1 MTVFQSLRFY
11 RASAA
16 TVAAMM
22 TLALSIPIAGAQQA
36 YPSPEDAAAALA
48 AAVKTGTKRAI
59 LTVLGSRAGDIV
71 ESGDDVADAGTRQRF
86 LAAYDTQH
94 SIRAEGNRKAALILG
109 ADDFAF
115 PIPLVNNKSGWEF
128 DAAAG
133 RIEILYRRI
142 GRNELDAIQ
151 TSLAFVDAQN
161 EYAEKDR
168 TGDGVGVYAQRVV
181 SSPGKKDGLF
191 WRDDRDPSPLGEL
204 AAQASAE
211 GYRAGEQ
218 AAPYHGYYFRILKGQ
233 GPDAPG
239 GAFYYVVKGKMI
251 GGFALIAYPAE
262 YGNSGVM
269 TFMVNHAGTV
279 YQKDLGRRT
288 EIIAKRINLFD
299 PDQTWKKVDVLTP

>member
-1 MTVFQSLRFY
+1 VIVFQSLRFH
-11 RASAA
+11 RASTA
-16 TVAAMM
+16 TVVAVL
-22 TLALSIPIAGAQQA
+22 TLALSISLAHAQQA

-71 ESGDDVADAGTRQRF
+71 ESGDDVADAETRQRF
-86 LAAYDTQH
+86 LAAYDARH
-94 SIRAEGNRKAALILG
+94 SIRAEENKKAALILG
-109 ADDFAF
+109 ADDFPF

-133 RIEILYRRI
+133 RLEILYRRI

-168 TGDGVGVYAQRVV
+168 GEGAGVYAQSIV

-211 GYRAGEQ
+211 GYKVGEQ

-239 GAFYYVVKGKMI
+239 GASYYVVKGKMI

-288 EIIAKRINLFD
+288 EILAKRINLFD

>member
-1 MTVFQSLRFY
+1 MTMLKLLRGV
-11 RASAA
+11 ASAA
-16 TVAAMM
+16 VGAIVA
-22 TLALSIPIAGAQQA
+22 LALLGSASQAQQA

-48 AAVKTGTKRAI
+48 AAVKTGTLNAVLK
-59 LTVLGSRAGDIV
+59 VLGRGADDIV
-71 ESGDDVADAGTRQRF
+71 ESGDDVADAETRQRF
-86 LAAYDTQH
+86 VSAYDAKH
-94 SIRAEGNRKAALILG
+94 SIKAEGNKKATLILG
-109 ADDFAF
+109 PDEFPF

-128 DAAAG
+128 DPAAG
-133 RIEILYRRI
+133 RLEILYRRI

-151 TSLAFVDAQN
+151 TCLAFVDAQN

-168 TGDGVGVYAQRVV
+168 TGKGVGVYAQRIA

-211 GYRAGEQ
+211 GYKVGEQ

-233 GPDAPG
+233 GSDAPG

-251 GGFALIAYPAE
+251 GGFALVAYPAE

-279 YQKDLGRRT
+279 YQKDLGERT
-288 EIIAKRINLFD
+288 EIVAKRITLFD
-299 PDQTWKKVDVLTP
+299 PDQTWKKVDVANP

>member
-1 MTVFQSLRFY
+1 VIVFQSLRFH
-11 RASAA
+11 RASTA
-16 TVAAMM
+16 TVVAVL
-22 TLALSIPIAGAQQA
+22 TLALSISLAHAQQA

-71 ESGDDVADAGTRQRF
+71 ESGDDVADAETRQRF
-86 LAAYDTQH
+86 LAAYDARH
-94 SIRAEGNRKAALILG
+94 YIRAEENKKAALILG
-109 ADDFAF
+109 ADDFPF

-133 RIEILYRRI
+133 RLEILYRRI

-168 TGDGVGVYAQRVV
+168 GEGAGVYAQSIV

-211 GYRAGEQ
+211 GYKVGEQ

-239 GAFYYVVKGKMI
+239 GASYYVVKGKMI

-288 EIIAKRINLFD
+288 EILAKRINLFD

>member
-1 MTVFQSLRFY
+1 VL
-11 RASAA
+11 
-16 TVAAMM
+16 
-22 TLALSIPIAGAQQA
+22 TLALSISLAHAQQA

-71 ESGDDVADAGTRQRF
+71 ESGDDVADAETRQRF
-86 LAAYDTQH
+86 LAAYDARH
-94 SIRAEGNRKAALILG
+94 SIRAEENKKAALILG
-109 ADDFAF
+109 ADDFPF

-133 RIEILYRRI
+133 RLEILYRRI

-168 TGDGVGVYAQRVV
+168 GEGAGVYAQSIV

-211 GYRAGEQ
+211 GYKVGEQ

-239 GAFYYVVKGKMI
+239 GASYYVVKGKMI

-288 EIIAKRINLFD
+288 EILAKRINLFD